1 VPLISIRYGIPLLI
15 VLFTAGL
22 ATYTVHRDWD
32 SAEAVVRGEAT
43 AQMMNRMVELQ
54 NSFNLTLS
62 QGNKKRVEEELDF
75 VGGETNRQFAA
86 LVDESAKVMTATN
99 KKWIGQGLYQ
109 TAGSNWKSWLSEPM
123 QVIVERVKQQRG
135 GEVLLMGEGQYLLG
149 VYPVTLVDPDSKVE
163 TDRIGMLIVQKDLSR
178 DLARA
183 RRTVGEKTMDMVSL
197 LVLLAIT
204 MGVFVHFFLT
214 RRLGQLVTA
223 TDRFANGDFQ
233 VRANLHGSDEVAKLG
248 TAFDHMAA
256 QVSET
261 HRDLEFRVQDRTAI
275 LAKTVSELQNE
286 IAVRNKME
294 RALFNEKERIQV
306 TLASIGDAVITTDIS
321 GRIDYLNPVAERLVG
336 KDQNSV
342 IGHTFPEIFRL
353 YDENTHQPTDD
364 PARQCLIEKKHVE
377 LGNNVI
383 LFDEHDQERSL
394 DISAAPI
401 HDRDGTVIGVVLI
414 CRDVTE
420 IHRIT
425 RQLSY
430 QASHD
435 SMTGLINRRE
445 FERRLQRVL
454 STAKMNESH
463 ALLYLDLDQF
473 KIVNDTCGHV
483 AGDELLRQVSSILT
497 REVRKRDTLARL
509 GGDEF
514 GVLLEQCQRDQA
526 VNIAHQ
532 MRLAIQ
538 DYCFLWEDRSFRVG
552 VSIGLVPIKPGIDTL
567 ASVFRTADSACYA
580 AKELGRNRVHIYQTG
595 DIELVQRHGEM
606 QWIPRIQEALAEN
619 NFSLF
624 FQPIIPMDSK
634 DGMHYEVLLR
644 MINRNGD
651 LMLPSV
657 FIPVAE
663 RYNQMQAIDRWVV
676 QHAFEALSNPDIVP
690 ETVGLAINLSG
701 QSLSDPR
708 FLDFVE
714 RQIVSNT
721 IQLDR
726 ICFEIT
732 ETAAIANLIHAQRF
746 FSALKPRGCRFALD
760 DFGSGLS
767 SFAYL
772 KTLPVDFLKID
783 GGFVKDM
790 ATDPIDYAM
799 VEAIHRIGHVM
810 GIETIAE
817 FVETKA
823 IFELLKIIGV
833 NYAQGN
839 GLAIP
844 KPLVP
849 GIKSISISMIQ

>member
-1 VPLISIRYGIPLLI
+1 MPVISIRYGIPLLI

-22 ATYTVHRDWD
+22 AAYTVHRDWD

-43 AQMMNRMVELQ
+43 AHMMNRMVELQ
-54 NSFNLTLS
+54 NSFNQTLG
-62 QGNKKRVEEELDF
+62 QGNSKRVEEELAF
-75 VGGETNRQFAA
+75 LGGETNRQFAA
-86 LVDESAKVMTATN
+86 LADDSAKVMNATN
-99 KKWIGQGLYQ
+99 KEWIGQGLYQ
-109 TAGSNWKSWLSEPM
+109 TAGSDWKPWLSEPM
-123 QVIVERVKQQRG
+123 QIIVERVREQRG
-135 GEVLLMGEGQYLLG
+135 GEVLLMGEGRYLLG
-149 VYPVTLVDPDSKVE
+149 VYPVTLADPDRKVE
-163 TDRIGMLIVQKDLSR
+163 TDRIGVLIVQKDLYR

-183 RRTVGEKTMDMVSL
+183 RRTVGENTVEMVSL
-197 LVLLAIT
+197 LILLAIII
-204 MGVFVHFFLT
+204 GIFVHFFLT
-214 RRLGQLVTA
+214 RRLGQLVNA
-223 TDRFANGDFQ
+223 TDRFANGDFE
-233 VRANLHGSDEVAKLG
+233 VRANLHGNDEVAKLG
-248 TAFDHMAA
+248 YAFDHMAT

-261 HRDLEFRVQDRTAI
+261 HKDLEFRVRDRTAI
-275 LAKTVSELQNE
+275 LARTVSELQNE
-286 IAVRNKME
+286 IAGRSRVE

-306 TLASIGDAVITTDIS
+306 TLASIGDAVITTDVS
-321 GRIDYLNPVAERLVG
+321 GRIDYLNPVAESLIG
-336 KDQNSV
+336 KPQNLV
-342 IGHTFPEIFRL
+342 IGRTLPEIFHL
-353 YDENTHQPTDD
+353 YEDNSRQ
-364 PARQCLIEKKHVE
+364 PARDPVQQCLMERQLVK
-377 LGNNVI
+377 LGSNII
-383 LFDEHDQERSL
+383 LVDDHEQERSL

-425 RQLSY
+425 LQLSY

-445 FERRLQRVL
+445 FERRLERVL
-454 STAKMNESH
+454 STAKMEESH

-483 AGDELLRQVSSILT
+483 AGDELLRQVSSILA

-514 GVLLEQCQRDQA
+514 GVLLEQCPRDQA
-526 VNIAHQ
+526 LGIAHQ

-538 DYCFLWEDRSFRVG
+538 NFCFFWEDRSFRIG

-567 ASVFRTADSACYA
+567 ASVFQTADSACYA
-580 AKELGRNRVHIYQTG
+580 AKELGRNRVHVYQTG
-595 DIELVQRHGEM
+595 DLELAQRHGEM

-619 NFSLF
+619 NFTLY

-634 DGMHYEVLLR
+634 DGVHYEVLLR
-644 MINRNGD
+644 MLNRNGD

-676 QHAFEALSNPDIVP
+676 QHAFEALGDPAIVP
-690 ETVGLAINLSG
+690 ATIGLAINLSG

-708 FLDFVE
+708 FLEFVE
-714 RQIVSNT
+714 QQIVSKT
-721 IQLDR
+721 IQMER

-732 ETAAIANLIHAQRF
+732 ETAAIGNLIHAQRF

-783 GGFVKDM
+783 GSFVKDM
-790 ATDPIDYAM
+790 ANDPIDFAM

-817 FVETKA
+817 FVESEA
-823 IFELLKIIGV
+823 IFGLLKTIGV
-833 NYAQGN
+833 NYAQGHC
-839 GLAIP
+839 LAVP

-849 GIKSISISMIQ
+849 GLRSVSIQNI